1 MGLITPAG
9 ENIAEQ
15 VIELEEQKQT
25 YIFNNI
31 SAKSEASL
39 FRDFFAPVKVEHNR
53 SEKDLLH
60 IVKYDNNAF
69 NRWDSL

>member
-15 VIELEEQKQT
+15 VIELKEQKQT

-31 SAKSEASL
+31 SAKSMASL
-39 FRDFFAPVKVEHNR
+39 FRDF
-53 SEKDLLH
+53 LH
-60 IVKYDNNAF
+60 Q
-69 NRWDSL
+69 